1 MNILAITMLI
11 IGSFIAGRVYEY
23 RLNLKECEN
32 CDNKRGEIMI
42 TTQMYKINNE
52 IYLDNLCLEENKE
65 MTIWVEKKNTH
76 ELIWLKIANVNGK
89 LAIFVQNVENAVI
102 KEWQGRK
109 EYERVL
115 GQIEDKQVEKGEI
128 LYEEY

>member
-1 MNILAITMLI
+1 
-11 IGSFIAGRVYEY
+11 
-23 RLNLKECEN
+23 
-32 CDNKRGEIMI
+32 MI

-52 IYLDNLCLEENKE
+52 IYLNNICLEENKE
-65 MTIWVEKKNTH
+65 ITIWVEKNNTH

-89 LAIFVQNVENAVI
+89 LAIFVQDIENAVI

-128 LYEEY
+128 LYEEYWK

>member
-1 MNILAITMLI
+1 MKLE
-11 IGSFIAGRVYEY
+11 GY
-23 RLNLKECEN
+23 RLTLAY
-32 CDNKRGEIMI
+32 KRGEIMI

-128 LYEEY
+128 LYEEYWK

>member
-1 MNILAITMLI
+1 
-11 IGSFIAGRVYEY
+11 
-23 RLNLKECEN
+23 
-32 CDNKRGEIMI
+32 MI

-89 LAIFVQNVENAVI
+89 LAIFIQDIEDAVI
-102 KEWQGRK
+102 KEWQGQIAYK
-109 EYERVL
+109 KVIY
-115 GQIEDKQVEKGEI
+115 QIEDEQIEI
-128 LYEEY
+128 D